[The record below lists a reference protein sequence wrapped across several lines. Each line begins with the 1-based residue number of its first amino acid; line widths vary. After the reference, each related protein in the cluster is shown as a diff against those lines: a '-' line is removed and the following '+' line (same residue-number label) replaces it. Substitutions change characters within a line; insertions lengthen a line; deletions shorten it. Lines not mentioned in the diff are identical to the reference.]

1 MPQTPDKFYLHRI
14 CTDAPYRIKELE
26 DSSVKITQTK
36 MRKGIKS
43 LKK

>member
-1 MPQTPDKFYLHRI
+1 MPQTPDKFYFRHI

-26 DSSVKITQTK
+26 DRSVKITQTK
-36 MRKGIKS
+36 IQKGIKS